1 MRGMKRLAI
10 FAVAAALAA
19 PPAFA
24 VTTVADLKPA
34 FSNTIVSTY
43 PDGRKARLWLNAD
56 GSYRAQGRRG
66 KPSSGKWTLKG
77 DRICLK
83 QRKPFVAPSYCTA
96 VVKGGVGT
104 SWASKAVTGEK
115 IRVQVV
121 AGR

>member
-1 MRGMKRLAI
+1 MKRIAI
-10 FAVAAALAA
+10 LAVAAALAA

-24 VTTVADLKPA
+24 VTTKADLKPA

-43 PDGRKARLWLNAD
+43 PDGRKAKLWLSAD

-66 KPSSGKWTLKG
+66 KPSSGTWSLKG

-83 QRKPFVAPSYCTA
+83 QSKPFRAPSYCTN

-115 IRVQVV
+115 IRVTVV